1 MRRCASTTPALGR
14 SSSRCPPKDRAE
26 VSSPTS
32 GRSVGGL
39 SSPFELVL
47 FDKFS
52 SRMLT
57 RVIDPDTKDWMWVLE
72 RACPECGFDA
82 SKCEAEDV
90 AGLIRDNAQVWERF
104 RRNGTIRPGRPN
116 ESTWSTLEYAC
127 HVRDVYRLY
136 RTRIECMLTED
147 DPLFENWD
155 QDAAAIAHSY
165 EQQAPEVVAAE
176 LAFAAES
183 LASALDGVSGPSWL
197 RPGRRSDG
205 ASFSVGTIARC
216 MIHDPIHH
224 AWDVHKQHS

>member
-1 MRRCASTTPALGR
+1 MPVCRELPLRGVALRWPVLDGSWPEHRATARLWHAGLCEAPKHWRFGFGTPMFVRSSMRRCASTTPALGR

-82 SKCEAEDV
+82 SKCGAEDV

-127 HVRDVYRLY
+127 HVRDVYRIY
-136 RTRIECMLTED
+136 RTRIERMLTED
-147 DPLFENWD
+147 DPLFEYWD

-165 EQQAPEVVAAE
+165 EQ
-176 LAFAAES
+176 
-183 LASALDGVSGPSWL
+183 
-197 RPGRRSDG
+197 
-205 ASFSVGTIARC
+205 
-216 MIHDPIHH
+216 
-224 AWDVHKQHS
+224 

>member
-1 MRRCASTTPALGR
+1 M
-14 SSSRCPPKDRAE
+14 DRAE
-26 VSSPTS
+26 VPNPTS
-32 GRSVGGL
+32 GWSVASL
-39 SSPFELVL
+39 SSPLELVL
-47 FDKFS
+47 FDRVS
-52 SRMLT
+52 SRMLN

-116 ESTWSTLEYAC
+116 DSTWSTLEYAG
-127 HVRDVYRLY
+127 HVRDLYRTY
-136 RTRIECMLTED
+136 RTRIERMLIED
-147 DPLFENWD
+147 DPLFEYWD

-183 LASALDGVSGPSWL
+183 LASTLDEVSGPSWL

-205 ASFSVGTIARC
+205 ASFSVGTLARY
-216 MIHDPIHH
+216 MVHDPIHH
-224 AWDVHKQHS
+224 AWDVQKQHS